1 MHKFALDRPVSPSQ
15 RAEGMTGL
23 AHIIAVLCRA
33 VGHVGG
39 E

>member
-1 MHKFALDRPVSPSQ
+1 MHKFAVDWPVLLSQ
-15 RAEGMTGL
+15 RAKGMSGVTSN
-23 AHIIAVLCRA
+23 IAVPCRA